1 MNSPIRSEATTSME
15 GAPAVSRDA
24 FQRGAFELLQP
35 AGRGFR
41 AGHDALLLASCVKA
55 EAAGSALDM
64 GAGSGAVAF
73 AAAARAPALRVDLA
87 ERNAEIAALAEGA
100 LALAANR
107 GLAPRLRVFQLDCLA
122 PRAVREAAGLADGD
136 YELVLTNPPF
146 HPAGQR
152 RSPDALRDEA
162 RAIPDAAFLGRW
174 LAVAAALLRHG
185 GRLAL
190 IARPDN
196 LGDLLAATEGRLG
209 ALRVRAVHPSPEA
222 AANRILLGAIR
233 GSRQPLRLLPP
244 LVLDAALRAAVSD
257 GLHHTGGIL
266 DD

>member
-1 MNSPIRSEATTSME
+1 MNSPTRSEPAASLE
-15 GAPAVSRDA
+15 GTPAVSRDA

-41 AGHDALLLASCVKA
+41 AGHDALLLASCVGLGA
-55 EAAGSALDM
+55 TGRVLDM
-64 GAGSGAVAF
+64 GAGNGAVAF
-73 AAAARAPALRVDLA
+73 AAAMRSPDLRIDLA
-87 ERNAEIAALAEGA
+87 ERNGEIAALAEGA
-100 LALAANR
+100 LMLPANR
-107 GLAPRLRVFQLDCLA
+107 GFAPRLRVLRLDCLA
-122 PRAVREAAGLADGD
+122 PRGTREAAGLLDGAYD
-136 YELVLTNPPF
+136 LVLTNPPF

-152 RSPDALRDEA
+152 GSPDALRDEA

-196 LGDLLAATEGRLG
+196 LGDLLAAAEGRLG

-222 AANRILLGAIR
+222 PANRILLGAIR

-244 LVLDAALRAAVSD
+244 LVLDAMLRAAVSD

-266 DD
+266 GD